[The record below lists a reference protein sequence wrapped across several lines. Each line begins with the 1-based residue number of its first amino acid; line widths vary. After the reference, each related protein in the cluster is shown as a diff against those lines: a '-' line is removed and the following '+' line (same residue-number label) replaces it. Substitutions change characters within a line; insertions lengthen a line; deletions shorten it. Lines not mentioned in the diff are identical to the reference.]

1 MPKANVL
8 NLTGNILEVGEPK
21 FLQNGAEVQ
30 TLLIGWKDGDYEQAA
45 AVDFYDKKGLD
56 KLHAL
61 QLKGGENVTIPCV
74 PSSKVKEGV
83 AAGTGN
89 AYRFFQT
96 TLRGDSWRVVVNGGG
111 ANEAPIEF

>member
-1 MPKANVL
+1 MPKANVFQ
-8 NLTGNILEVGEPK
+8 LTGDILELGEPK

-30 TLLIGWKDGDYEQAA
+30 TILIGWSDGEYSQSA

-61 QLKGGENVTIPCV
+61 NLKGGENVTIPV
-74 PSSKVKEGV
+74 QPNSNVKEGTS
-83 AAGTGN
+83 AAGN

-96 TLRGDSWRVVVNGGG
+96 TLRGDSWRVVVNSGQPS
-111 ANEAPIEF
+111 AAEVEF

>member
-1 MPKANVL
+1 MPKANVF

-21 FLQNGAEVQ
+21 FLKNGAEVQ
-30 TLLIGWKDGDYEQAA
+30 TLLIGWKDGEYEQAA

-74 PSSKVKEGV
+74 PSSKVKEGDNEK
-83 AAGTGN
+83 GH
-89 AYRFFQT
+89 YKFFTT

-111 ANEAPIEF
+111 EAPIEF

>member
-1 MPKANVL
+1 MPKANQF
-8 NLTGNILEVGEPK
+8 NLTGDVLEVGEPK

-61 QLKGGENVTIPCV
+61 ALKGGENVTIPV
-74 PSSKVKEGV
+74 TPSSKVKEGTS
-83 AAGTGN
+83 AGTGN

-96 TLRGDSWRVVVNGGG
+96 TLRGWQGGVVVNGGK
-111 ANEAPIEF
+111 EAPIDF

>member
-1 MPKANVL
+1 MPKANQFML
-8 NLTGNILEVGEPK
+8 VGDIVEISEPR
-21 FLQNGAEVQ
+21 FLQNGAEVM
-30 TLLIGWKDGDYEQAA
+30 TILIGWKDGDYEQSA

-61 QLKGGENVTIPCV
+61 NLKGGDNVTIPVV

-83 AAGTGN
+83 SAAGN

-96 TLRGDSWRVVVNGGG
+96 TLRGWQGGVVVNG
-111 ANEAPIEF
+111 AAEQPMPF

>member
-1 MPKANVL
+1 MPKANVF

-30 TLLIGWKDGDYEQAA
+30 TLLIGWKDGDYEQSA

-74 PSSKVKEGV
+74 PSSKVKEGEG
-83 AAGTGN
+83 AKG

-111 ANEAPIEF
+111 EAPIEF

>member
-8 NLTGNILEVGEPK
+8 QLTGDILELGEPK

-30 TLLIGWKDGDYEQAA
+30 TILIGFKDGEYEQQA

-61 QLKGGENVTIPCV
+61 NLKGGDNVTIPV
-74 PSSKVKEGV
+74 QPSSKVKEGTSG
-83 AAGTGN
+83 AGN

-111 ANEAPIEF
+111 APEVEF

>member
-1 MPKANVL
+1 MPKANVFQL
-8 NLTGNILEVGEPK
+8 IGDILELGEPK

-30 TLLIGWKDGDYEQAA
+30 TILIGFKDGDYEQQA

-61 QLKGGENVTIPCV
+61 KLKGGDNVTIPCQ

-83 AAGTGN
+83 AAGSGN

-96 TLRGDSWRVVVNGGG
+96 TLRGDSWRVVVNSGG
-111 ANEAPIEF
+111 NETPIEF